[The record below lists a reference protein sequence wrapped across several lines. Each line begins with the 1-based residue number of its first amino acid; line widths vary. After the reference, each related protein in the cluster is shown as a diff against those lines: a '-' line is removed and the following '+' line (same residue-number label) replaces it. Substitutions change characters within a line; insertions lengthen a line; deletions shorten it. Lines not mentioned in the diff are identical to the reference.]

1 MSPGGPPPSLPAD
14 WPLRAHSLSVD
25 ADGLRWHVQRLGHGP
40 LVVLLHGTGASTH
53 SWAALAPAL
62 AQHATVLVPDLP
74 GHGHTRGATPAQL
87 TLPGMARALQA
98 LVVTLGLPPPAALVG
113 HSAGAALG
121 LRWALS
127 RPPGTPMPQVLGFA
141 PSLVAPPA
149 FYTRWLA
156 PLVNPVAT
164 SGAVAALT
172 ARLAAG
178 TALVDGLLNS
188 TGSKLTPAQRTA
200 YRRLF
205 EDPAHVRGA
214 VGFMAAADLP
224 ALLAAAGTAQ
234 IPAGFVLGERDAWV
248 PTPAL
253 LPVIRQHLPR
263 ARVQRW
269 DAGHLLHEEW
279 PDDAVRWLLGE
290 LPWVADTPPAG
301 PPGGRS

>member
-1 MSPGGPPPSLPAD
+1 MSLAGPPPSLPAD

-25 ADGLRWHVQRLGHGP
+25 ADGLRWHVQHLGQRLGHGP
-40 LVVLLHGTGASTH
+40 LVVLLHGTGASSH

-98 LVVTLGLPPPAALVG
+98 LVAALGLPPPTALVG

-127 RPPGTPMPQVLGFA
+127 RPAGTPVPQVLGFA

-156 PLVNPVAT
+156 PLINPVAT

-188 TGSKLTPAQRTA
+188 TGSKLTPAQRAA

-224 ALLAAAGTAQ
+224 ALLAEAGTAQ
-234 IPAGFVLGERDAWV
+234 VPTAFVLGERDAWV

-253 LPVIRQHLPR
+253 LPVIRQHLPQ
-263 ARVQRW
+263 ARVARW

-279 PDDAVRWLLGE
+279 PADALRWLHAE
-290 LPWVADTPPAG
+290 LPWLAAATE
-301 PPGGRS
+301 PGA